1 MILTTWIAVT
11 LALIWTQSAE
21 ANLIAVEPFDL
32 GERSLVEGAGSGVGW
47 GGDWVAVSNGGL
59 RMAANST
66 SLQYPETAVI
76 TARGSRVDH
85 DSDAF
90 HVSAFGAVGDGI
102 TDDGPAIE
110 QAIASALASSIERPT
125 VLFDRKT
132 YFIGERMD
140 RWPYFV
146 IKGVDGLVIDG
157 RGAELLFS
165 LTQTPF
171 RIEDSQNVT
180 IRNMTVDYVTP
191 TYTQGSVVQVN
202 ADSRTFDVR
211 VDEGYPS
218 PPTGI
223 SMLGGG
229 GQHGLVFEPERY
241 HRKVSCGSHF
251 KVDLIT
257 QIADGVYRFK
267 PNEQYP
273 RMLNIEVGDRVTHGG
288 LFLALPD
295 EYRTNQRYAQGR
307 MFAFQV
313 ERSAEI
319 LLEDVD
325 LYATVTMGFN
335 LQANKGDVTFRRV
348 GLRRRPGSDRLL
360 ASVSDGIHSRNARG
374 AVIVEESFL
383 EAAGDDLFAVTADE
397 GSIVTVLTSQ
407 RLRVR
412 GSDVRVGDELVF
424 FNPGED
430 LGRRT
435 VLRSDPVQDS
445 SDKIIDLNGQV
456 GDVSPGNT
464 TFLNL
469 DETAKG
475 TTVTNTRFQPVM
487 RQGIQV
493 RRMTEARVENNVVH
507 GFGGDVGIGLGSAF
521 PQDIIVRGN
530 HFESLFTW
538 GIRVGADLSQRA
550 VGDVLIEDNRVFMRD
565 GNAIWIHRG
574 MDGIRLINNEVVIDP
589 ASTQDGIS
597 IMDSY
602 NIEIDGLKL
611 FDPRQSAEAGIV
623 FRRIPESEVT
633 IRNVEGELA
642 DGVPVYLFK

>member
-1 MILTTWIAVT
+1 VSLV
-11 LALIWTQSAE
+11 LIWAQSTE
-21 ANLIAVEPFDL
+21 GNLIAVTPFDL
-32 GERSLVEGAGSGVGW
+32 GERSLVGGAGSGVGR
-47 GGDWVAVSNGGL
+47 GGDWIAVSNGELQMVGND
-59 RMAANST
+59 M
-66 SLQYPETAVI
+66 SLQYPETAAV
-76 TARGSRVDH
+76 TARGSRIDH

-90 HVSAFGAVGDGI
+90 HVSEFGAVGDGI

-132 YFIGERMD
+132 YFIGEKME
-140 RWPYFV
+140 RWPYFI
-146 IKGVDGLVIDG
+146 IKGVDGLLIDG

-171 RIEDSQNVT
+171 RIEDSRSVT

-191 TYTQGSVVQVN
+191 TYTQGRVVQVN
-202 ADSRTFDVR
+202 SDSRTFDVR

-257 QIADGVYRFK
+257 KVAEGVYRFE
-267 PNEQYP
+267 PNERYP
-273 RMLNIEVGDRVTHGG
+273 KIRNIEVNDRVTHGG
-288 LFLALPD
+288 LFLALPE
-295 EYRTNQRYAQGR
+295 EYRTNKRFTQGR

-319 LLEDVD
+319 LFEDVE

-348 GLRRRPGSDRLL
+348 GLRRRSGSDRLL

-374 AVIVEESFL
+374 AVILEESFL
-383 EAAGDDLFAVTADE
+383 EAAGDDLFAVTTDE
-397 GSIVTVLTSQ
+397 GNIVSVLTNQ
-407 RLRVR
+407 RLRIR

-424 FNPGED
+424 FSSGED

-435 VLRSDPVQDS
+435 VQGLDSVQGS
-445 SDKIIDLNGQV
+445 SDTIIDLDGPVNDV
-456 GDVSPGNT
+456 IPGDT

-475 TTVTNTRFQPVM
+475 TTITNTRFQPVM
-487 RQGIQV
+487 RQGIQI

-521 PQDIIVRGN
+521 PQEIIVRGN

-538 GIRVGADLSQRA
+538 GIRVGADVSQRA
-550 VGDVLIEDNRVFMRD
+550 TGNVLIENNRILMRD
-565 GNAIWIHRG
+565 GNALWIHRG

-611 FDPRQSAEAGIV
+611 FDPRQSREAGIL
-623 FRRIPESEVT
+623 FRGIPESEVT
-633 IRNVEGELA
+633 MQNIESEMAV
-642 DGVPVYLFK
+642 GVPVYLFK